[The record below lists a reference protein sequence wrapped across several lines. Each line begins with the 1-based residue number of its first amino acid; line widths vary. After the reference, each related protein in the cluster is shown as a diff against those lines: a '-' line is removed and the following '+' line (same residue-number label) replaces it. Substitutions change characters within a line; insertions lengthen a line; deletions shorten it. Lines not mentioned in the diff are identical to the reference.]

1 VCLIASR
8 AHILETGQDERV
20 PVKFASRT
28 TADHRAMPPNRQ
40 SVTSVIRSLSF
51 AAEDLDLDLDL
62 SSFVTESKYAPLAV
76 GESLSQ
82 PQPKQRRQE
91 GGGEIE
97 LSSDETAPSAAPQR
111 EQQQYQHQQETGR
124 KENKASYWAWP
135 FLSKRRKDSVED
147 DAAAAANAGAE
158 VENSA
163 RRRELE
169 TTGEWGDEL
178 ARRREVVA
186 QILDDATST
195 ANIETGL
202 KRDAAAKAVSAQTV
216 FNSGSPKGADG
227 YWNWDAENDTKE
239 NANVPS
245 STLSATRIEE
255 NLKMESVRIEV
266 HSHSP
271 QTRGESREGYWNWD
285 TLTPEEERRR
295 KVESILEDERAR
307 TALSAEH
314 IESNLEKMSIL
325 LDVERH
331 AKADSNEYWS
341 SSQDAVAA
349 VRDPHTH
356 GPIHPSHAY
365 WDWCPPTTSEEKRQG
380 VFDQVLAEDDTRR
393 ALLAA
398 RMQEIQRREAEE
410 HAAMERE
417 RWNSGDVGMD
427 MGGYMMDAGGCEYWD
442 M

>member
-1 VCLIASR
+1 
-8 AHILETGQDERV
+8 
-20 PVKFASRT
+20 
-28 TADHRAMPPNRQ
+28 MPPNRQ

-227 YWNWDAENDTKE
+227 YWNWDAEKNIAAE
-239 NANVPS
+239 APS
-245 STLSATRIEE
+245 LTLSAAGIEE
-255 NLKMESVRIEV
+255 NLKKECVRIKV

-295 KVESILEDERAR
+295 KVDSILEDERAR

-365 WDWCPPTTSEEKRQG
+365 WDWCPPTTSKEKRQG
-380 VFDQVLAEDDTRR
+380 VLDQVLAEDDVRR
-393 ALLAA
+393 ALSAA